1 MMNFKQLLLHDN
13 ARPFIDQARFGIERE
28 GQRVDLAGNLAKTD
42 HPAIFGDRSYH
53 PYIQTDFSETQ
64 TEMIT
69 PVTDSIPELF
79 QYLAA
84 VYDVTARSIP
94 KEEMIWPLSLP
105 PALPEKDE

>member
-1 MMNFKQLLLHDN
+1 MMNFKQLLLHVN
-13 ARPFIDQARFGIERE
+13 ARPFIDQARFGIEQE

-69 PVTDSIPELF
+69 LLPILFPNYFSISLLF
-79 QYLAA
+79 
-84 VYDVTARSIP
+84 
-94 KEEMIWPLSLP
+94 MM
-105 PALPEKDE
+105 

>member
-1 MMNFKQLLLHDN
+1 MMNFKQLLLHVN

-84 VYDVTARSIP
+84 VYDVRLLVLYR
-94 KEEMIWPLSLP
+94 K
-105 PALPEKDE
+105 KR